1 MTMENNNFLNKKLV
15 SFTVT
20 IVMITMIMIGRQ
32 WFLVISLYISLMIA
46 SSCMVVGENDGSSDY
61 LEVLICSFMI

>member
-1 MTMENNNFLNKKLV
+1 MENNNFLNKKLV

-32 WFLVISLYISLMIA
+32 WFLVISF
-46 SSCMVVGENDGSSDY
+46 SDY

>member
-1 MTMENNNFLNKKLV
+1 MENNNFLNKKLV
-15 SFTVT
+15 SFTMT

-32 WFLVISLYISLMIA
+32 WFLVISLMIA
-46 SSCMVVGENDGSSDY
+46 SSSMVVGENDGSSDY